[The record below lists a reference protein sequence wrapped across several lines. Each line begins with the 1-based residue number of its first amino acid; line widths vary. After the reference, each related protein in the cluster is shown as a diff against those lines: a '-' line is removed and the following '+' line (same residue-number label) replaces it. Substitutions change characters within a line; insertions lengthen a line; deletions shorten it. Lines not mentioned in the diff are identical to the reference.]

1 MTDAPPPS
9 RSTRLVAGDTASITV
24 VVAAFVVALA
34 AYIVDRGSPD
44 GPPFSPSIFILAVV
58 LGIVYLALILF
69 GRDWL
74 EPFARPHTNAVTM
87 ALLVILML
95 AIEFLLQGT
104 YVIWLISMP
113 LIAAAASE
121 LPPRTRWFVYLAAMF
136 GVAAPIYLRNGN
148 WLETLINTLT
158 FLTAF
163 VFVLAFV
170 RLNQAADQA
179 RTEAEELAAQLAD
192 ANRRLGDYAVQAE
205 ELATIQERNRLARE
219 IHDNIG
225 HYLTVVNVQINAARA
240 LIGVDS
246 DRADAALDKA
256 ARLTQEGLAA
266 IRQSIS
272 SLRESP
278 LGRRSL
284 AEAVAAL
291 IAETQAAGI
300 VAELRVAG
308 SPRPLDARHELTLY
322 RAAQEGLTNVRKH
335 ARASR
340 VDLTLDFRDP
350 AQVSLAVCDNGVGHS
365 GDDTPP
371 GFGLLGLQERARQLG
386 GEIVTHSAVGQGY
399 CLTINLPTNSSEP
412 AGAVEGAV

>member
-1 MTDAPPPS
+1 MADAPPSP
-9 RSTRLVAGDTASITV
+9 RSTRLVAGDIASITV
-24 VVAAFVVALA
+24 IAAAFVVALV
-34 AYIVDRGSPD
+34 AYVADRGSPG
-44 GPPFSPSIFILAVV
+44 GPPYSLSIFILAII
-58 LGIVYLALILF
+58 LGIIYLALIVF
-69 GRDWL
+69 GLDWL
-74 EPFARPHTNAVTM
+74 EPFAKSHTKAVIMT
-87 ALLVILML
+87 LLVSLML
-95 AIEFLLQGT
+95 AIEFLMQGT
-104 YVIWLISMP
+104 YVVWLISMP
-113 LIAAAASE
+113 LIAIAATD
-121 LPPRTRWFVYLAAMF
+121 LPPRPRWVIYLAAML
-136 GVAAPIYLRNGN
+136 GVAVPIYLRNGN
-148 WLETLINTLT
+148 WLETILNTLT
-158 FLTAF
+158 FFTAF

-170 RLNQAADQA
+170 RLNQVADQA

-246 DRADAALDKA
+246 NRADAALDKA
-256 ARLTQEGLAA
+256 GRLTQEGLVA

-284 AEAVAAL
+284 PEAVAAL

-308 SPRPLDARHELTLY
+308 LPRPLDTRHELTLY

-340 VDLTLDFRDP
+340 VDLILDYRDP
-350 AQVSLAVCDNGVGHS
+350 ALVSLEVCDNGVGHT
-365 GDDTPP
+365 GNEATP

-386 GEIVTHSAVGQGY
+386 GETATRTAVGDGY
-399 CLTINLPTNSSEP
+399 CLTISLPTITSEP
-412 AGAVEGAV
+412 ASATEGMG